1 MSLKLNSVSNTVF
14 SATGV
19 DNASVRVN
27 GESIS
32 RQDIVATGRLIL
44 CEYIGKA
51 LNERPGTIQQYVSRL
66 NDKSEYSA
74 LSQKH
79 QQKKFM
85 FCAAQYYK
93 SIGKEV
99 PSYEEAKRD
108 LSLAGSR
115 IFCDAY
121 AAIDRDVIQPLF
133 FHVFDDVGAG
143 GLMQWE
149 PISFGGTKDIEIR
162 SNDVFLFEDGSWG
175 SGRSASYNYLYKKNI
190 TLNPKVYNCQA
201 KIKWYQDV
209 VNGEAGEYYSALING
224 MWSKVYAIFMQKLTS
239 AANNVNYI
247 PAGLTAT
254 TYTTQ
259 NWNNITTKVA
269 AVNGVRRNDLVAFGN
284 IGVLSNILPTD
295 GTGAAAVGLQYGL
308 GEEWFRKGY
317 LPNASGVQLI
327 EVMPAVVPGT
337 QNSTIDLIG
346 TGDNLFVAAKAG
358 YGYAPIIGGYY
369 EGSPITLTLTPSET
383 ADFTIDIN
391 VQAMFDVKEL
401 FASKVGVI
409 TNAGANE

>member
-1 MSLKLNSVSNTVF
+1 M
-14 SATGV
+14 
-19 DNASVRVN
+19 
-27 GESIS
+27 
-32 RQDIVATGRLIL
+32 
-44 CEYIGKA
+44 
-51 LNERPGTIQQYVSRL
+51 
-66 NDKSEYSA
+66 
-74 LSQKH
+74 
-79 QQKKFM
+79 
-85 FCAAQYYK
+85 
-93 SIGKEV
+93 
-99 PSYEEAKRD
+99 
-108 LSLAGSR
+108 
-115 IFCDAY
+115 
-121 AAIDRDVIQPLF
+121 
-133 FHVFDDVGAG
+133 
-143 GLMQWE
+143 
-149 PISFGGTKDIEIR
+149 
-162 SNDVFLFEDGSWG
+162 
-175 SGRSASYNYLYKKNI
+175 
-190 TLNPKVYNCQA
+190 
-201 KIKWYQDV
+201 
-209 VNGEAGEYYSALING
+209 
-224 MWSKVYAIFMQKLTS
+224 
-239 AANNVNYI
+239 
-247 PAGLTAT
+247 
-254 TYTTQ
+254 
-259 NWNNITTKVA
+259 
-269 AVNGVRRNDLVAFGN
+269 AFGN